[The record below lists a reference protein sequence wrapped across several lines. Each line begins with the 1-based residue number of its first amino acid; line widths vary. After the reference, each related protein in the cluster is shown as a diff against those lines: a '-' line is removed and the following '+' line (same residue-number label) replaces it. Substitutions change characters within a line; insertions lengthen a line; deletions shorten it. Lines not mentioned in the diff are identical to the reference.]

1 MSGRH
6 VLAVALGPVG
16 SFIAAGRR
24 SRDLWYGSRFLSEVT
39 RVAAKALEEQGVE
52 LAVPLSSQLHTPFL
66 SPESYQGPTIS
77 NKILGILATSDVGP
91 KEVLR
96 ATERKVRELVAAEMK
111 GLLDDRRLVRVIVR
125 EYVRK
130 QAEAIEHG
138 DFVEFYGAW
147 AAIDGG
153 PDAEARAIAR
163 ASTLLADRKATR
175 IFTAPAAVGAGV
187 PKSSLDPGRDS
198 VLIEIDPRSSDEV
211 RVARRLEVR
220 RVRAGIRPEERLD
233 AVALAR
239 RRAIFSRVPDA
250 DLGKLPFPSLG
261 RVALEPWI
269 EGALA
274 GAPEAMASVLATLA
288 QLDEKVSEGDAALFF
303 LSSPVRDPGP
313 RQSLEAVRR
322 FGYDP
327 NVLFEGAIPALRKAL
342 EAPRRLSVYASGV
355 DELAQDD
362 GDAHLEG
369 SFDRARHALQALTDP
384 VAELH
389 RKRGAPQPY
398 YALLE
403 ADGDGVGRLLARANT
418 HEIRQQ
424 LVQALYDFSAKAWD
438 VIEQHQGCAFYVGGD
453 ELAAY
458 LPADRA
464 MSAVATLAAEFASI
478 VGDAVA
484 DLLPASVTELGP
496 ATLTSGVA
504 IAHVRDDLRVVRA
517 QAHGALEDAKARRR
531 EALDGALKRL
541 KTAAPLDPKDW
552 GWAVVRE
559 FPRGGSTRP
568 SGGRTAELAEFHGIL
583 CALLESEDISLSL
596 AHALLADAQS
606 MERLDG
612 KTFGLDLA
620 RARLGQKDRRSDRG
634 QATMPELT
642 RLQQRLTAVT
652 SWGDVRGL
660 AAEILLA
667 ERVVRVKQQRNP
679 ERGASP

>member
-16 SFIAAGRR
+16 AFIAAGRR

-52 LAVPLSSQLHTPFL
+52 LVVPLSSQLDNSFL
-66 SPESYQGPTIS
+66 SSESYQGPTIS

-91 KEVLR
+91 KEALR
-96 ATERKVRELVAAEMK
+96 ATERKVRKRVAAEMRV
-111 GLLDDRRLVRVIVR
+111 LLDEPRLVRVIVR
-125 EYVRK
+125 GYVRK

-138 DFVEFYGAW
+138 DFVELYGAW
-147 AAIDGG
+147 AVIDDG
-153 PDAEARAIAR
+153 PDAEARAITR
-163 ASTLLADRKATR
+163 ASTLLTDRKATR
-175 IFTAPAAVGAGV
+175 IFTAPATVGAGV
-187 PKSSLDPGRDS
+187 PKSSMDPGRDS
-198 VLIEIDPRSSDEV
+198 VLIEMDPRSSEEV
-211 RVARRLEVR
+211 RVARRLEAR
-220 RVRAGIRPEERLD
+220 RARAGIRPEERLD

-239 RRAIFSRVPDA
+239 RRAIFSQIPDA
-250 DLGKLPFPSLG
+250 ELGKLPFPSLG

-288 QLDEKVSEGDAALFF
+288 QLDEEVSEGGAALFF

-313 RQSLEAVRR
+313 RRSLEAVRR

-327 NVLFEGAIPALRKAL
+327 NVLFEGGLAALRKTL
-342 EAPRRLSVYASGV
+342 ETPRRLSVYASGV
-355 DELAQDD
+355 DELAQDE
-362 GDAHLEG
+362 GDAHLDG
-369 SFDRARHALQALTDP
+369 SFDRACHALQTLTVP

-389 RKRGAPQPY
+389 RKRGVPQPY

-403 ADGDGVGRLLARANT
+403 ADGDAVGRLLAQADTQETR
-418 HEIRQQ
+418 RQ
-424 LVQALYDFSAKAWD
+424 LVQALYDFSKKAWD

-458 LPADRA
+458 LPVDRA
-464 MSAVATLAAEFASI
+464 MSAVATLAAEFAST
-478 VGDAVA
+478 VGEVA
-484 DLLPASVTELGP
+484 ANLLPAAAAELGP

-517 QAHGALEDAKARRR
+517 QARDALGDAKECRRK
-531 EALDGALKRL
+531 ALDGALML
-541 KTAAPLDPKDW
+541 APQLDPKDW

-559 FPRGGSTRP
+559 LPRAGSTRS
-568 SGGRTAELAEFHGIL
+568 SGGRAAELAKFHEIL
-583 CALLESEDISLSL
+583 CELLEREAISLSL
-596 AHALLADAQS
+596 AHDLLADAES
-606 MERLDG
+606 MKRSDG

-620 RARLGQKDRRSDRG
+620 RARLEQKDRRSDRG
-634 QATMPELT
+634 QATTPELT
-642 RLQQRLTAVT
+642 RLQQRLNAVT
-652 SWGDVRGL
+652 SWDDVRDL

-667 ERVVRVKQQRNP
+667 ERVVRVRQQRNP